1 MPHPIDAIAS
11 LTQSQNLLE
20 LIHTAQRLQAL
31 AALRQRMDTEKAKE
45 VDDTSV
51 TRDQQA
57 EGKTIR
63 DDDPRKQRQRRQNPD
78 DELGNEEQESPP
90 PHIDIVV

>member
-31 AALRQRMDTEKAKE
+31 AALRQRMDTEKAKDK
-45 VDDTSV
+45 DDTSV
-51 TRDQQA
+51 NRDEQA
-57 EGKTIR
+57 QGKAIR

-78 DELGNEEQESPP
+78 EELGHEEQESPP
-90 PHIDIVV
+90 TRIDIVV